1 MLSGS
6 MVPTAYAGGFLLA
19 CAVPGW
25 QTALAVMVALVLLT
39 TGAAVGMSHDLSN
52 RLVEVAYFALAGAW
66 VGLLA
71 RSATIVLRAKD
82 ELFWAILL
90 VGFVAIPIV
99 VLAMFATKGN

>member
-19 CAVPGW
+19 IAVRGW
-25 QTALAVMVALVLLT
+25 RTALAVMALVLLT
-39 TGAAVGMSHDLSN
+39 TGAAVGMSHEPLGRG
-52 RLVEVAYFALAGAW
+52 RLFCPGGGR

-71 RSATIVLRAKD
+71 RSVTIVLRAKD

-90 VGFVAIPIV
+90 VGFVAIPIG
-99 VLAMFATKGN
+99 VLVMSATRGI